1 MPGVQQHN
9 PRSAPFTAAG
19 EVAGLFEGLC
29 LSENILERLRIKKK
43 THKREKGRTETEK
56 ATLKLSRVEN
66 PADLLD
72 ACKPTCTVFLPC

>member
-43 THKREKGRTETEK
+43 THKKRKRKDRNRKGHVETFQGRESG
-56 ATLKLSRVEN
+56 
-66 PADLLD
+66 
-72 ACKPTCTVFLPC
+72 